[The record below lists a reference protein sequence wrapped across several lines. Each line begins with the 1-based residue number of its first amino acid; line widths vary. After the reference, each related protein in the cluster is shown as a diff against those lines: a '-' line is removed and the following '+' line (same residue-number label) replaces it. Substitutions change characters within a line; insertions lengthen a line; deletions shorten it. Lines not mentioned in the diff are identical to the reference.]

1 MKAPKH
7 KHSRYSL
14 ILMELMAAIL
24 FFSLASAVCIQLF
37 AKAHIMS
44 RDASME
50 SSAVIHVQTVAE
62 LMLADGAR
70 ISDNLKAHYPHMT
83 IKDNSRSIYFNKNWD
98 ECAEKDAAYRL
109 DIAESDKS
117 GIKKEAM
124 SMNDI
129 AGNAEL
135 YKLDVD
141 IHVPNR
147 R

>member
-24 FFSLASAVCIQLF
+24 FFSLASAICIQLF

-62 LMLADGAR
+62 LMLADGAH
-70 ISDNLKAHYPHMT
+70 ISENLKTRYPQMT
-83 IKDNSRSIYFNKNWD
+83 VKDKTSTIYFNKDWD
-98 ECAEKDAAYRL
+98 ECGEKDAAYRL
-109 DIAESDKS
+109 DITENES
-117 GIKKEAM
+117 GGLKKEALTM
-124 SMNDI
+124 VYI
-129 AGNAEL
+129 AENANLYEL
-135 YKLDVD
+135 EVD
-141 IHVPNR
+141 SHIPNR

>member
-24 FFSLASAVCIQLF
+24 FFSLASAICIQLF

-62 LMLADGAR
+62 LMLADGAH
-70 ISDNLKAHYPHMT
+70 ISENLKTRYPQMT
-83 IKDNSRSIYFNKNWD
+83 VKDKTSTIYFNKDWD
-98 ECAEKDAAYRL
+98 ECDEKDAAYRL
-109 DIAESDKS
+109 DITENES
-117 GIKKEAM
+117 GGLKKEALTM
-124 SMNDI
+124 VYI
-129 AGNAEL
+129 AENANLYEL
-135 YKLDVD
+135 EVD
-141 IHVPNR
+141 SHIPNR

>member
-24 FFSLASAVCIQLF
+24 FFSLASAICIQLF

-62 LMLADGAR
+62 LMLADGAH
-70 ISDNLKAHYPHMT
+70 ISDNLKKHYPKMT
-83 IKDNSRSIYFNKNWD
+83 ANGNAKSIYFNKDWD
-98 ECAEKDAAYRL
+98 ECGEKDAAFRL
-109 DIAESDKS
+109 DIKESES
-117 GIKKEAM
+117 NGLKKEAM
-124 SMNDI
+124 TMVHI
-129 AGNAEL
+129 AENAEL
-135 YKLDVD
+135 YKLEVD
-141 IHVPNR
+141 THIPNR

>member
-24 FFSLASAVCIQLF
+24 FFSLASAICIQLF

-62 LMLADGAR
+62 LMLADGAH
-70 ISDNLKAHYPHMT
+70 ITDNLKNRYPQMT
-83 IKDNSRSIYFNKNWD
+83 VKDKKSAIYFNKDWD
-98 ECAEKDAAYRL
+98 ACNEKDAAYRL
-109 DIAESDKS
+109 DIIESENN
-117 GIKKEAM
+117 GLKKEAM
-124 SMNDI
+124 TMVYI
-129 AGNAEL
+129 AENTEL

-141 IHVPNR
+141 THIPNR